1 MTDILDLKGWTVLG
15 RTEEDGADVLEAEYP
30 LPMPTACPKCGTLD
44 CIYRHGTKATTYVD
58 IPMRGKPAKL
68 RAKVQR
74 YRCTSCKETFLQP
87 LGGILEG
94 RRMTERC
101 ATYIKAHSLRDTFTR
116 IAENV
121 GCDDKTVRTLGAE
134 YMAELEASHRP
145 EMPDW
150 LGIDETQI
158 DGKMRCVLTDIGER
172 RILDMLVG
180 EQLPRIC

>member
-1 MTDILDLKGWTVLG
+1 MTDILDLNGWTVLG
-15 RTEEDGADVLEAEYP
+15 RAEEDGADVLEAEYP
-30 LPMPTACPKCGTLD
+30 QPMPTACPKCGTIGH
-44 CIYRHGTKATTYVD
+44 IYRHGTKTTTYAD
-58 IPMRGKPAKL
+58 IPMRGRPAKL

-121 GCDDKTVRTLGAE
+121 GC
-134 YMAELEASHRP
+134 ASQR
-145 EMPDW
+145 
-150 LGIDETQI
+150 
-158 DGKMRCVLTDIGER
+158 
-172 RILDMLVG
+172 
-180 EQLPRIC
+180 

>member
-101 ATYIKAHSLRDTFTR
+101 ATYIKAHSLR
-116 IAENV
+116 
-121 GCDDKTVRTLGAE
+121 CSVR
-134 YMAELEASHRP
+134 
-145 EMPDW
+145 W
-150 LGIDETQI
+150 
-158 DGKMRCVLTDIGER
+158 
-172 RILDMLVG
+172 
-180 EQLPRIC
+180 